1 MEKMEGGE
9 EVMQGREERIFVSV
23 RLRPLNEK
31 EERNDVSDWECV
43 NDTTIIYK
51 NISLSPSERLI
62 YPSAYTFDRVF
73 SSDCCT
79 RQVYEEAA
87 KEVALSVV
95 KGYNSS
101 IFAYGQTSSGKTYT
115 MTGITEY
122 AIADIY
128 EYVQKHKE
136 RDFILKF
143 SAMEM
148 YNESVRD
155 LLSEDS
161 TPLRLLDDPER
172 GTVVEKLTEEILR
185 DWGHVIQ
192 LLSICEAQRQ
202 IGETAFNE
210 TSSRSHQIIRLTIES
225 SAREHLGG
233 DNLGTL
239 LATVNFVDLAGS
251 EGASQ
256 SLSAGA
262 RLKEGCHINRS
273 LLTLGTVIR
282 KLSKDRTG
290 HIPFRDSKLTRI
302 LQPSLSGN
310 GRTAIICTMSPAR
323 SHVEQS
329 RNTLLF
335 ASCAKE
341 VTTNAQV
348 NVAISDKAL
357 VKHLQRELARL
368 ESELRYPRA
377 CIFPSDYEALLQEKD
392 LQIQQ
397 LEKEIKDLILQR
409 DIAQSQVKDLLKLL
423 GDDVIQVGLGHY
435 PNLRVKRSPDF
446 QSPMQQISIL
456 RDTRYIDVDVR
467 TRSIGHSR
475 SSSEDQIIHVPEF
488 EETIFRN
495 NTFPMLLPGS
505 SNYSKSDSCQGWDE
519 VEKQSNETSEDLCK
533 EVRCIETEE
542 SSVKGTQ
549 ESNYSFPE
557 QNGGFP
563 ALVTIVNRE
572 RTNQGTLVPPDNG
585 YRRSVTPP
593 HKENGELKPL
603 PFKEDQESVSSSF
616 FAEER
621 KSSREMVSLFLR
633 VDQALESPKFKED
646 KEFTC
651 VHSSNAPPEKL
662 YSQCEFNDDRSCNR
676 NLKLSK
682 SKSCKASIITDRSS
696 PCLEESNRNR
706 STPPSEPA
714 RSLNARPQDSEME
727 VSHLNFGS
735 DVKCSRNDSTFHA
748 QSAFNVELEVPER
761 KPLTDE
767 DVNDAD
773 GARDARMNGM
783 DQLQYEMDVKDCHVQ
798 EAELEHDKPSKSVR
812 DVGVEPV
819 EDDYKSRYSWPLEF
833 KRLQKEI
840 IELWHACNV
849 SLAHRAYFFLLF
861 QGDSTDA
868 IYMEVE
874 IRRLTF
880 LKDTFSRGEK
890 TVVNGRT
897 LSLEG
902 SKKDLREERRM
913 LSKQMQK
920 KLSEAERD
928 SLYLK
933 WGIGINSKRR
943 RLQLAQ
949 QLWTKTDDMNHIA
962 DSAYLVAKLVG
973 LMEPGKGPK
982 EMFGL
987 DFPNTS
993 RNYSFKTGLKSL
1005 L

>member
-1 MEKMEGGE
+1 MEE
-9 EVMQGREERIFVSV
+9 REERICVSV

-31 EERNDVSDWECV
+31 ERNDVTDWECI

-51 NISLSPSERLI
+51 NVSLSPSERLM

-73 SSDCCT
+73 TSDCST

-95 KGYNSS
+95 KGFNSS
-101 IFAYGQTSSGKTYT
+101 VLAYGQTSSGKTYT

-128 EYVQKHKE
+128 EYVHKHTE
-136 RDFILKF
+136 RDFVLKF
-143 SAMEM
+143 SAMEI

-155 LLSEDS
+155 LLGEGRS

-172 GTVVEKLTEEILR
+172 GTVVEKLTEEIFR
-185 DWGHVIQ
+185 DWNHVIH

-202 IGETAFNE
+202 IGETSLNE

-225 SAREHLGG
+225 SAREYSGN
-233 DNLGTL
+233 DNSSTL

-251 EGASQ
+251 ERASQ
-256 SLSAGA
+256 SSSAGT

-282 KLSKDRTG
+282 KLSKDRRG

-302 LQPSLSGN
+302 LQPSLGGN
-310 GRTAIICTMSPAR
+310 GRTAIICTISPAR

-341 VTTNAQV
+341 VTTNARANIV
-348 NVAISDKAL
+348 MSDKTL

-392 LQIQQ
+392 HQIQQ

-423 GDDVIQVGLGHY
+423 GDDVIQVGFGHY
-435 PNLRVKRSPDF
+435 PNLRVKRSPDY
-446 QSPMQQISIL
+446 QSPMQQISLL

-467 TRSIGHSR
+467 ARSMGHSR
-475 SSSEDQIIHVPEF
+475 CSSEDQFIHVPEF

-495 NTFPMLLPGS
+495 NAFPMLLVGS
-505 SNYSKSDSCQGWDE
+505 SNNSRSDSCQGWDDQA
-519 VEKQSNETSEDLCK
+519 EKQSNDTSEDLCK

-549 ESNYSFPE
+549 YSFPE
-557 QNGGFP
+557 ENGRFP
-563 ALVTIVNRE
+563 ALFTIINGE
-572 RTNQGTLVPPDNG
+572 RINHGTISP
-585 YRRSVTPP
+585 RSVSPQ
-593 HKENGELKPL
+593 HKENGELKPS

-616 FAEER
+616 FEEGR
-621 KSSREMVSLFLR
+621 NSNRDLVSFPLR
-633 VDQALESPKFKED
+633 VEQALESSKCKDD
-646 KEFTC
+646 KESTPLLLKEEKEEKKLIC
-651 VHSSNAPPEKL
+651 VYSSNAPPEKL
-662 YSQCEFNDDRSCNR
+662 SSPCDR
-676 NLKLSK
+676 NLKLYK
-682 SKSCKASIITDRSS
+682 STSCKASIIIDRSS
-696 PCLEESNRNR
+696 PCLEESNRNENG
-706 STPPSEPA
+706 PPSDLE
-714 RSLNARPQDSEME
+714 RDFNARPQDSEMRI
-727 VSHLNFGS
+727 SPMNFGS
-735 DVKCSRNDSTFHA
+735 DVKCSSGNGPTFHEEGA
-748 QSAFNVELEVPER
+748 VNIELEVPKR
-761 KPLTDE
+761 KPFTKE
-767 DVNDAD
+767 DVNNAD
-773 GARDARMNGM
+773 GACSARVN
-783 DQLQYEMDVKDCHVQ
+783 EMDEVQHETGVKEYH
-798 EAELEHDKPSKSVR
+798 EAEAEHDKPSKSIR
-812 DVGVEPV
+812 DVEPL
-819 EDDYKSRYSWPLEF
+819 EDDYKSRYNWPSEF

-849 SLAHRAYFFLLF
+849 SLAHRTYFFLIF
-861 QGDSTDA
+861 QGDTTDA

-874 IRRLTF
+874 IRRLNF
-880 LKDTFSRGEK
+880 LKDTFSCGEK
-890 TVVNGRT
+890 TVVNSRT

-920 KLSEAERD
+920 KLSEAERE

-933 WGIGINSKRR
+933 WGILINSKRR
-943 RLQLAQ
+943 RVQLAQ
-949 QLWTKTDDMNHIA
+949 KLWTKTDDVNHIA
-962 DSAYLVAKLVG
+962 DSAYLVAKLAG

-987 DFPNTS
+987 DFPGTS
-993 RNYSFKTGLKSL
+993 RNYSFKTGLKSIL
-1005 L
+1005 